1 LKLDSSSLFITA
13 HGVVDVNE
21 IDTNQHMN
29 VSHYT
34 KLVDQATN
42 TFVNLEGSIKSAL
55 KKNQTYVA
63 GRLLSIHK
71 RELLLG
77 DQWQMISGLYELSDN
92 TFSLVHKL
100 FHDKTLSSK
109 FYLKCVVFDLESRTI
124 SSFEKANL
132 LSVTI
137 PFTKGIAD
145 PFGKSRNV

>member
-1 LKLDSSSLFITA
+1 MNLVSRSLFVTA
-13 HGVVDVNE
+13 NGKVDVNE
-21 IDTNQHMN
+21 IDINRHMN

-34 KLVDQATN
+34 KIVDQATN
-42 TFVNLEGSIKSAL
+42 TFVNLDGSIKSAL
-55 KKNQTYVA
+55 EKNQTYVA

-100 FHDKTLSSK
+100 FHGNTLSSK
-109 FYLKCVVFDLESRTI
+109 FYIKCVVFDSESRTI
-124 SSFEKANL
+124 SSFEKTNL

-137 PFTKGIAD
+137 PFTKGITD
-145 PFGKSRNV
+145 PFGKSRSV